1 VEVLIQKGV
10 SDKKPK
16 DRERFYLLP
25 GQGGRNFR
33 RKQTYILGWTAVVAV
48 VFGGLLGVL
57 IWWFSRPIH

>member
-1 VEVLIQKGV
+1 MEVLLQKGV
-10 SDKKPK
+10 SGKKPK

-33 RKQTYILGWTAVVAV
+33 RKQTFILAWTAVAALA
-48 VFGGLLGVL
+48 FGGVLGVL